1 MPTGTGIFSQLPFYY
16 LVFLTTCPRNTSNPQ
31 LLNPVNFKKYISL
44 WWCAAQNAFPREQGW
59 EIPVGLGECSK
70 ALQVFAKWFCEKIY
84 TKVPTGAARNNFSLR
99 LGNKRPTLTALLSGG
114 LVAGG
119 EGQMVTE
126 GAQRSGSYW
135 ERYQKGNPPQNQEV
149 GLQLGGGAKSKIFI
163 ERAPGSGFFQC
174 QGSELREGKDVDWA
188 EEASLGRGGGLGP
201 QIPQAEAARAPWGS
215 IRQEDGMARPSIR
228 ASLLS
233 SKCSRQG
240 SLSWVLLQALFSLE
254 WTSASGGSVFDPSK
268 TFSHQRIKKPR
279 YKVIL

>member
-1 MPTGTGIFSQLPFYY
+1 MVCSSECF
-16 LVFLTTCPRNTSNPQ
+16 PQ
-31 LLNPVNFKKYISL
+31 
-44 WWCAAQNAFPREQGW
+44 RT
-59 EIPVGLGECSK
+59 GLGDPCGPGRV
-70 ALQVFAKWFCEKIY
+70 LQSFAGLWQVILWENIHKS
-84 TKVPTGAARNNFSLR
+84 PTGAARNNFSLR

-126 GAQRSGSYW
+126 AAQSSGSYW
-135 ERYQKGNPPQNQEV
+135 E
-149 GLQLGGGAKSKIFI
+149 
-163 ERAPGSGFFQC
+163 PGSGSPIRRGCKKQDFHRKGPRKWLLSQC

-215 IRQEDGMARPSIR
+215 IHQEDGMAKPSIR

-233 SKCSRQG
+233 SKCSPQG

-268 TFSHQRIKKPR
+268 KFSHQRIKKPR